1 MMVYRKPPKFYG
13 REQIKRATESPAI
26 IHFTTSFLS
35 RRPWVEGCRHKYVGE
50 WMKYK
55 KATGLRGVYIT
66 LIKHMPRKI
75 MIGVSG
81 VLQAYGRPF
90 IVKIRSKNE

>member
-1 MMVYRKPPKFYG
+1 M
-13 REQIKRATESPAI
+13 SPWKDEN
-26 IHFTTSFLS
+26 L
-35 RRPWVEGCRHKYVGE
+35 R
-50 WMKYK
+50 KYK

-90 IVKIRSKNE
+90 IVKIRSKMNESIRSFFSPENTIYQKYGG

>member
-1 MMVYRKPPKFYG
+1 MR
-13 REQIKRATESPAI
+13 
-26 IHFTTSFLS
+26 
-35 RRPWVEGCRHKYVGE
+35 E
-50 WMKYK
+50 WMKYKKMSPWKDENLRKYK